1 MKDRQRTQEEIV
13 ERLQS
18 IDSQVLTLADDLEV
32 DSEGQVW
39 LLHNGERI
47 AGPYEG
53 WISTTIA
60 ESN

>member
-1 MKDRQRTQEEIV
+1 MKDRQRTQEIV
-13 ERLQS
+13 KRLQN
-18 IDSQVLTLADDLEV
+18 IDNQILALADDLEV

-53 WISTTIA
+53 WISTTITKDD
-60 ESN
+60 